1 MKTLI
6 IPFLIITTAT
16 NSIFAQSETKAQG
29 RVTQISV
36 PVMSITDGKL
46 IKLLMDEFFIP
57 ETLVT
62 RMEIIDVG
70 KNGFGAKD
78 LVRTYPSDEIYFA
91 EFVSQKAQQIMNDW
105 EFKANF
111 QIIAQNT
118 DPGVLNNHS
127 ENKPAYN
134 IFISLLRSLGRNYK
148 DYPIKLKLER
158 DSSTVTFEMWDY
170 NKSELKF
177 DPKPDS
183 YIADRLTKQAI
194 SFVDSTYYDC
204 IFIYKTI
211 VDTVYIYRPT
221 LKTVEK

>member
-1 MKTLI
+1 MKTLKI
-6 IPFLIITTAT
+6 AVLFILMTKYLCL
-16 NSIFAQSETKAQG
+16 AQQTSEAQG

-36 PVMSITDGKL
+36 PVMSIDNEKL
-46 IKLLMDEFFIP
+46 VKVLMDEFFIP
-57 ETLVT
+57 ETLAT
-62 RMEIIDVG
+62 RIEIIDVG

-78 LVRTYPSDEIYFA
+78 LVRVYPSDEIYFV
-91 EFVSQKAQQIMNDW
+91 EFVSQKAQQIMNEW

-118 DPGVLNNHS
+118 DPSVLTDHS

-170 NKSELKF
+170 NESELKF
-177 DPKPDS
+177 DPNPTPFLS
-183 YIADRLTKQAI
+183 DRLTRQAF
-194 SFVDSTYYDC
+194 SMADSTFYDC

-211 VDTVYIYRPT
+211 VDTVYIYRPALNT
-221 LKTVEK
+221 AKQ